1 MFAALAFRFSFLAL
15 SFSVTVGYSLRV
27 GGAVSEVIDEL
38 LAFLLARFALFFLFP
53 CELSGS
59 GFSRLTFM
67 LFLFAQLSSI
77 RFVPLDVGLDESG
90 VFALELYDTLFGL
103 RDIYVVNEIISY
115 SGNISTELQWSGH
128 WLTNVFHF
136 L

>member
-27 GGAVSEVIDEL
+27 GGAVSEVVDEL
-38 LAFLLARFALFFLFP
+38 LAFLLARLALFFLFA

-59 GFSRLTFM
+59 GFSRLTFV

-90 VFALELYDTLFGL
+90 IFALELYDTLFGL

-115 SGNISTELQWSGH
+115 GGNISTELQWSGH
-128 WLTNVFHF
+128 WLTNIFHF